1 MELTANHIAIILGVT
16 LSVGITTAACY
27 LTGHNAGARTGHKRG
42 HADGYDS
49 ALDDLMPELNE
60 TAMRL
65 NSAERTLAATQT
77 ELRQVKDERACDRRN
92 AAEAIEE
99 LTLRLDEAKGL
110 NGAHATVLRQAAN
123 NLEMAATTW
132 ESMTATT
139 KARHARTNAQQ
150 LRDLAATLAPEQQE
164 AAA

>member
-1 MELTANHIAIILGVT
+1 MELTPNHIAIILGVT
-16 LSVGITTAACY
+16 LAVGLTTAACY
-27 LTGHNAGARTGHKRG
+27 LSGHDAGIRTGHKRG
-42 HADGYDS
+42 HRDGYDS

-60 TAMRL
+60 TAQRL
-65 NSAERTLAATQT
+65 NSAERTLAATQA
-77 ELRQVKDERACDRRN
+77 ELRQVKDERTRDRRG

-99 LTLRLDEAKGL
+99 LTLRLDDAKGL
-110 NGAHATVLRQAAN
+110 TAAHATLLRQAAN

-150 LRDLAATLAPEQQE
+150 LRELAATLAPDQQE

>member
-1 MELTANHIAIILGVT
+1 MELTPNHIAIVLGVT

-27 LTGHNAGARTGHKRG
+27 LTGHDAGARTGHKRG

-65 NSAERTLAATQT
+65 NSAERTLAATQA

-99 LTLRLDEAKGL
+99 LTLQLDEAKGL
-110 NGAHATVLRQAAN
+110 NAAHATLLRQAATH
-123 NLEMAATTW
+123 LELAAATW
-132 ESMTATT
+132 DAMTATR
-139 KARHARTNAQQ
+139 KAKDSRILAEL
-150 LRDLAATLAPEQQE
+150 LRDRASTLAPEQQE

>member
-27 LTGHNAGARTGHKRG
+27 LTGHDAGARTGHKRG

-77 ELRQVKDERACDRRN
+77 ELCQVKDDRTCDRRN

-99 LTLRLDEAKGL
+99 LTLQLDEAKGL
-110 NGAHATVLRQAAN
+110 NAAHATVLRQAAN
-123 NLEMAATTW
+123 NLELAAATW
-132 ESMTATT
+132 DAMTATR
-139 KARHARTNAQQ
+139 KARDARTVAGQ
-150 LRDLAATLAPEQQE
+150 LRELAAALGAERRE